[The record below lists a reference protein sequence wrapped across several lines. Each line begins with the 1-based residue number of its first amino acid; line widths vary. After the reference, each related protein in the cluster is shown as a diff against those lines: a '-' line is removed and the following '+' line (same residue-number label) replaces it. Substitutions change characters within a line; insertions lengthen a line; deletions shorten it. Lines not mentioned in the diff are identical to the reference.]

1 MERKYSS
8 LEQIENDLKILRLK
22 KEIDWV
28 CLKSDYQSFLRNFSV
43 KRIFSDTITEVK
55 DTIVNK
61 KRGILAMVAGFLL
74 RKFFKK

>member
-61 KRGILAMVAGFLL
+61 KRGILAMAAGFLL

>member
-61 KRGILAMVAGFLL
+61 KTGKNPCYRG
-74 RKFFKK
+74 K